1 MKVFLKIINMDNALL
16 PTLLQLCKGF
26 RKHLL
31 FEVGQQ
37 LKPAIEKFK
46 KAYSNVFEY

>member
-1 MKVFLKIINMDNALL
+1 MDNTLL

-31 FEVGQQ
+31 FEISQQ
-37 LKPAIEKFK
+37 FKPAIEKFK
-46 KAYSNVFEY
+46 KAYNNVFEY